1 MKIYLKVI
9 ETKKDYEIALKK
21 FQGLF
26 HAKVGSEAEKE
37 AKLLA
42 LLIEDY
48 ENKHIHIH
56 EPDPIEA
63 IKFMM
68 EQSHKNQ
75 KDLAEIL
82 GNKGNISKV
91 LNIFLTKSNFA
102 AFTIPVIL
110 LNTDIPNLCQYL
122 WDDSKRDKESRE
134 LDNLLS
140 NFKNNYESFL
150 YKKNLVIKYQVKDF
164 STFKTVMLDLTKD
177 ESDYLEKNDNVN
189 LLRFLELRLKATHDI
204 STMKLYEDDLL
215 LQNSV
220 IEDYL

>member
-82 GNKGNISKV
+82 GKKGNISKV
-91 LNIFLTKSNFA
+91 LNRKRKLSIEMIRNLSKYLH
-102 AFTIPVIL
+102 IP
-110 LNTDIPNLCQYL
+110 TDILIKDYPLT
-122 WDDSKRDKESRE
+122 
-134 LDNLLS
+134 
-140 NFKNNYESFL
+140 YE
-150 YKKNLVIKYQVKDF
+150 
-164 STFKTVMLDLTKD
+164 
-177 ESDYLEKNDNVN
+177 
-189 LLRFLELRLKATHDI
+189 
-204 STMKLYEDDLL
+204 
-215 LQNSV
+215 
-220 IEDYL
+220 